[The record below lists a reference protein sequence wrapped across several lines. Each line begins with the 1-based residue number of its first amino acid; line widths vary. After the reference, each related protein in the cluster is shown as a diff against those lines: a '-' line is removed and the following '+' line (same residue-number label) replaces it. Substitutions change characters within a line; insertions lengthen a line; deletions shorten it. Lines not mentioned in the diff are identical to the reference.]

1 MGGGGGGGEE
11 GDFGFQIAPMVDVVF
26 VLLLFFMAMAGEK
39 TKEGFFQIALPS
51 SAAGGADQAAVVPI
65 VIDIDALGNV
75 YVNSQ
80 QMSASPKDRELKQLQ
95 EKLTDAVKSA
105 GDKQDPVIVRPALD
119 ARHERVVD
127 VLNVC
132 RLAHVQKLSFG

>member
-26 VLLLFFMAMAGEK
+26 VLLLFFMALAGEK
-39 TKEGFFQIALPS
+39 TKEGFFQIGLPTPS
-51 SAAGGADQAAVVPI
+51 GAPNEKPVVPI
-65 VIDIDALGNV
+65 VIDIDAQGNV
-75 YVNSQ
+75 SVNGQ
-80 QMSASPKDRELKQLQ
+80 QMSSSPKDRDLKQLQ

-105 GDKQDPVIVRPALD
+105 GDNQDPVIVRPALD

-132 RLAHVQKLSFG
+132 RLAHVAKLSFG